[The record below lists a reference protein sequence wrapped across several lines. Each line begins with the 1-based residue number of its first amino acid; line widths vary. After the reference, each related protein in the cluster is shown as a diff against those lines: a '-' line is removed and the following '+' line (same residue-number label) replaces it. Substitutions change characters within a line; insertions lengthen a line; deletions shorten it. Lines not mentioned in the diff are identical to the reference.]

1 MFPFGAQNH
10 GEQTAVFLL
19 LNTGLQAVLIFVC
32 ELMNLPTAGSQQAGK
47 CLVIALPKRLTDPL
61 WCLEAARHAVEQ
73 SGLEAE

>member
-10 GEQTAVFLL
+10 GEQTAVLLL
-19 LNTGLQAVLIFVC
+19 LNTGLQAMLIFVY

-47 CLVIALPKRLTDPL
+47 CLVIALPKRLTQPVR
-61 WCLEAARHAVEQ
+61 CLEAARRAVEQ